1 MKKGQFT
8 EEQIIKILQEG
19 ESGKKVV
26 DVCRAHGISDATYY
40 TWRKKYAGMS
50 VSELRHLK
58 ELEAENSRLKRII
71 AQQALDIDC
80 LKEIVSKKW

>member
-1 MKKGQFT
+1 MKMGQFT

-19 ESGKKVV
+19 ESDKKVV
-26 DVCRAHGISDATYY
+26 DVYRAHGIFDATYY